1 MVLVALEETIF
12 ITTKSNRKN
21 MFWEKRPIDC
31 LICTSTF
38 AGIGITM
45 AASAVV
51 TLAVTAG
58 IVGISALTI
67 LAATFAVPAVITG
80 LIFSP
85 LFILC
90 GPTGKDYQYKS
101 FLYQTIVFAMT
112 CIGVSL
118 AACFAGLFT
127 LPLLATF
134 LGASAIV
141 TVLLSLATLAANCA
155 FKGSTT
161 PVQSISDVY
170 EYVTEKKSDKVD

>member
-1 MVLVALEETIF
+1 
-12 ITTKSNRKN
+12 
-21 MFWEKRPIDC
+21 MFWEKRPVDC
-31 LICTSTF
+31 LITMSTF
-38 AGIGITM
+38 AGIGVTM

-58 IVGISALTI
+58 IVGITALTI
-67 LAATFAVPAVITG
+67 LAATFALPAVITG
-80 LIFSP
+80 LVFSP

-101 FLYQTIVFAMT
+101 FLYQTVAFAMT
-112 CIGVSL
+112 CIGVSV
-118 AACFAGLFT
+118 AACLLGLFT

-134 LGASAIV
+134 LAASALATI
-141 TVLLSLATLAANCA
+141 LLGLATLAANCA
-155 FKGSTT
+155 FKGATS